1 MDLILG
7 LVALFAVMFV
17 AIYARGLILQSMRKN
32 SKVIYK
38 DLKVYSSAGSNP
50 GIMVYVTSIVTVIIG
65 PVSYRLY
72 PLNDLQ
78 YVIMNCA
85 AALLFALTYP
95 PFSPVTG
102 FATIDVIE
110 TRGIRYCIVGK
121 VMNRKFKL
129 ISIKEE
135 PSFEIVAETRR
146 HRLIFEVRNEHSS
159 RT

>member
-7 LVALFAVMFV
+7 LVALFAVMFI
-17 AIYARGLILQSMRKN
+17 AIYARGLVLRSMRKN

-38 DLKVYSSAGSNP
+38 DLRVYSSAGSNP

-65 PVSYRLY
+65 PLSYRLY
-72 PLNDLQ
+72 PLNALQ

-85 AALLFALTYP
+85 AAVLFALSYP

-110 TRGIRYCIVGK
+110 TRGIRYCIVGR

-129 ISIKEE
+129 LSINEG
-135 PSFEIVAETRR
+135 PSFEIVAETKRQ
-146 HRLIFEVRNEHSS
+146 RLVFEVRNEHSS
-159 RT
+159 QK